1 MTVQEVQYIL
11 TQLEHEQEWYR
22 RCLELLTNEIQI
34 THSNLRVT
42 EITNQIIRNKR
53 LVEEKIEKFEKAI
66 AQAKINIEGK

>member
-1 MTVQEVQYIL
+1 MTVQEAQYIL